1 LAASGD
7 NQAIYDQGLRQR
19 HDHLIASLVAVTREP
34 TGGTDLQYSAGRQSE
49 RVGHYV
55 VIVWRRGLLRI
66 LALVRRGHWPAI
78 AIIGRSLVLRRGIL
92 ILLLVHLILL
102 LLLLILLLLGCR
114 LLLVLLLRLLLILW
128 LLTLLR

>member
-1 LAASGD
+1 
-7 NQAIYDQGLRQR
+7 
-19 HDHLIASLVAVTREP
+19 
-34 TGGTDLQYSAGRQSE
+34 LQYGAGRQSE

-66 LALVRRGHWPAI
+66 LAWFRRGHWPAI
-78 AIIGRSLVLRRGIL
+78 AIIGRRLVLRRTL

>member
-1 LAASGD
+1 M
-7 NQAIYDQGLRQR
+7 
-19 HDHLIASLVAVTREP
+19 
-34 TGGTDLQYSAGRQSE
+34 QYGAGRQSE

-66 LALVRRGHWPAI
+66 LAWFRRGHWPMI

-92 ILLLVHLILL
+92 VLLLVHLILLLL